1 MIYLI
6 RHASPLVNYGR
17 CNAASAKVLLGE
29 YNQTSNIDEDEITG
43 FLKRPDL
50 SQSLLASEATVISS
64 PVNRAYAT
72 ACKLFEVSRIQ
83 QDSRLQEYDLRVSA
97 IPFLRLG
104 LRQWFA
110 LHRILWLLGISLG
123 AVSRKAEHLRAVSVA
138 DELYKSSAGRGKTM
152 IVVSH
157 GMFLRTVRKTLQKQG
172 MQAHTVYRSGCFTV
186 ESLTP

>member
-6 RHASPLVNYGR
+6 RHASPLVNYDR
-17 CNAASAKVLLGE
+17 CNAASAKMLLTE
-29 YNQTSNIDEDEITG
+29 YNQTSNIDEDEIVG
-43 FLKRPDL
+43 FLNRSDL
-50 SQSLLASEATVISS
+50 SQPLLASEASIVSS

-72 ACKLFEVSRIQ
+72 ACRLFEVARIQ
-83 QDSRLQEYDLRVSA
+83 QDSRLEEYDLRISA
-97 IPFLRLG
+97 IPFLKLG

-123 AVSRKAEHLRAVSVA
+123 AASRKAEHLRAISVA
-138 DELYKSSAGRGKTM
+138 NELYTSSAKTGKTM

-157 GMFLRTVRKTLQKQG
+157 GMFLRTVRKVLQKQG
-172 MQAHTVYRSGCFTV
+172 MQARTVYRSGCFTV